1 MVVAKN
7 PGTWQQFVAKEEN
20 KDIPLMKLKQ
30 RYLYAK
36 QQYIDYQNYQRY
48 LHRQAQQGGGPGGD
62 RTLGQPTVLLRNE
75 ASIGIV
81 TEDGDWIIPDE

>member
-7 PGTWQQFVAKEEN
+7 PGTWQQYVAKEEN

-30 RYLYAK
+30 NYMYAK
-36 QQYIDYQNYQRY
+36 QQYVDYENYRRY
-48 LHRQAQQGGGPGGD
+48 ITRQAQQGGGPGGD
-62 RTLGQPTVLLRNE
+62 RTLGAPTILLRNE

-81 TEDGDWIIPDE
+81 TEDGNWIIPD

>member
-7 PGTWQQFVAKEEN
+7 PGTWQQYVAKEEN

-48 LHRQAQQGGGPGGD
+48 LHRQAQQSGGPGGD
-62 RTLGQPTVLLRNE
+62 RTLGEPTILLRNE

-81 TEDGDWIIPDE
+81 TEDGIFIIPD